1 MIKTL
6 LLMGALTLAPLN
18 TEGDTTEPPTQE
30 TDPTTPSEGETEP
43 TTPSEEE
50 TTPTEEEKK
59 DDSTKTD
66 EEKKEDT
73 TTPTTDETKNEIKEW
88 LSKFFEPQ
96 QVAMIMT
103 WITYIGTIIGLIY
116 KFYQMAKEKN
126 LTAKNVKDEIMK
138 ELGDKVDESV
148 ANQLTT
154 TVLATNKMIKNQNE
168 VLALLTKVMA
178 LSQENTP
185 ESRIAIL
192 ELISRLGVVKDEEI
206 EEMKETIN
214 KQVEETKAVE
224 EKTNESV
231 DTIIETYKVSDDNG
245 TSV

>member
-18 TEGDTTEPPTQE
+18 TEGETTPPTQE
-30 TDPTTPSEGETEP
+30 T
-43 TTPSEEE
+43 
-50 TTPTEEEKK
+50 TPTDPDTSTDDTKK
-59 DDSTKTD
+59 ED
-66 EEKKEDT
+66 EKKEDST
-73 TTPTTDETKNEIKEW
+73 TTNDTKNEIKEW

-103 WITYIGTIIGLIY
+103 WITYIGTIIGLI
-116 KFYQMAKEKN
+116 AKCYSLAKQKT
-126 LTAKNVKDEIMK
+126 LTAESVKDLIMK
-138 ELGDKVDESV
+138 DLGDKIDESV

-154 TVLATNKMIKNQNE
+154 AIVSLNKTAKNQNE

-245 TSV
+245 TSI

>member
-18 TEGDTTEPPTQE
+18 TEGETTPPTQE
-30 TDPTTPSEGETEP
+30 T
-43 TTPSEEE
+43 
-50 TTPTEEEKK
+50 TPTDPDTST
-59 DDSTKTD
+59 DDTSTSED
-66 EEKKEDT
+66 EKKE
-73 TTPTTDETKNEIKEW
+73 ETKNEIKEW
-88 LSKFFEPQ
+88 LSKFLEPQ

-103 WITYIGTIIGLIY
+103 WITYAATIFGLIVKCY
-116 KFYQMAKEKN
+116 SLAKQKT
-126 LTAKNVKDEIMK
+126 LTAESVKDLIMK
-138 ELGDKVDESV
+138 DLGDKIDESV

-154 TVLATNKMIKNQNE
+154 AIVSLNKTAKNQNE

>member
-18 TEGDTTEPPTQE
+18 TEGDTTPPTQE
-30 TDPTTPSEGETEP
+30 T
-43 TTPSEEE
+43 
-50 TTPTEEEKK
+50 TPTDPDDSKKEDTSTSEDKK
-59 DDSTKTD
+59 DDSTTSED
-66 EEKKEDT
+66 KKE
-73 TTPTTDETKNEIKEW
+73 ETKNEIKEW

-103 WITYIGTIIGLIY
+103 WITYIGTIIGLI
-116 KFYQMAKEKN
+116 AKCYSLAKQKT
-126 LTAKNVKDEIMK
+126 LTADNVKEAVLEK
-138 ELGDKVDESV
+138 LGDKVDEAV
-148 ANQLTT
+148 ANQLSSSIVSIT
-154 TVLATNKMIKNQNE
+154 KMIKNQNE
-168 VLALLTKVMA
+168 TLALLTKVMA

-185 ESRIAIL
+185 ESRVAIL
-192 ELISRLGVVKDEEI
+192 DLISRLGVIDNSEI
-206 EEMKETIN
+206 QEIKETIN
-214 KQVEETKAVE
+214 KQVEETKVAE

>member
-18 TEGDTTEPPTQE
+18 TEGDTTPPTQE
-30 TDPTTPSEGETEP
+30 T
-43 TTPSEEE
+43 
-50 TTPTEEEKK
+50 TPTDPDDSNKEDTSTSEDKK
-59 DDSTKTD
+59 DDSTTSED
-66 EEKKEDT
+66 KKE
-73 TTPTTDETKNEIKEW
+73 ETKNEIKEW

-103 WITYIGTIIGLIY
+103 WITYIGTIIGLI
-116 KFYQMAKEKN
+116 AKCYSLAKQKT
-126 LTAKNVKDEIMK
+126 LTADNVKEAVLEK
-138 ELGDKVDESV
+138 LGDKVDEAV
-148 ANQLTT
+148 ANQLSSSIVSIT
-154 TVLATNKMIKNQNE
+154 KMIKNQNE
-168 VLALLTKVMA
+168 TLALLTKVMA

-185 ESRIAIL
+185 ESRVAIL
-192 ELISRLGVVKDEEI
+192 DLISRLGVIDNSEI
-206 EEMKETIN
+206 QEIKETIN
-214 KQVEETKAVE
+214 KQVEDTKVAE

>member
-30 TDPTTPSEGETEP
+30 TDPSTPSEGETEP
-43 TTPSEEE
+43 TTPKED
-50 TTPTEEEKK
+50 EKK
-59 DDSTKTD
+59 EDDSTKTD
-66 EEKKEDT
+66 EEKKDDST
-73 TTPTTDETKNEIKEW
+73 STDDEKKEETKNELKEW

-103 WITYIGTIIGLIY
+103 WIAYISTIIGLFY

-126 LTAKNVKDEIMK
+126 LTAKNVKDEIMS
-138 ELGDKVDESV
+138 ELGDKINESV

-154 TVLATNKMIKNQNE
+154 SVLSISKMVKNQNE

-185 ESRIAIL
+185 ESRVAIL
-192 ELISRLGVVKDEEI
+192 ELISQLGVVKDEEI

-214 KQVEETKAVE
+214 KEVEDKKAAEEETNK
-224 EKTNESV
+224 SV
-231 DTIIETYKVSDDNG
+231 DTIIENHKVEDNG
-245 TSV
+245 TSI

>member
-30 TDPTTPSEGETEP
+30 TDPSTPSEGETEP
-43 TTPSEEE
+43 TTPKED
-50 TTPTEEEKK
+50 EKK
-59 DDSTKTD
+59 EDDSTSTD
-66 EEKKEDT
+66 EEKKE
-73 TTPTTDETKNEIKEW
+73 ETKNEIKEW

-126 LTAKNVKDEIMK
+126 LTAKNVKDEIMS
-138 ELGDKVDESV
+138 ELGDKINESV

-154 TVLATNKMIKNQNE
+154 SVLSINKMVKNQNE

-185 ESRIAIL
+185 ESRVAIL
-192 ELISRLGVVKDEEI
+192 ELISQLGVVKDEEI

-214 KQVEETKAVE
+214 KEVEDKKAIEEETNK
-224 EKTNESV
+224 SV
-231 DTIIETYKVSDDNG
+231 DTIIENHKVEDNG
-245 TSV
+245 TSI

>member
-18 TEGDTTEPPTQE
+18 TEGETTPPTQE
-30 TDPTTPSEGETEP
+30 T
-43 TTPSEEE
+43 
-50 TTPTEEEKK
+50 TPTDPDTST
-59 DDSTKTD
+59 DDSKKEDTSSD
-66 EEKKEDT
+66 EEKKEDST
-73 TTPTTDETKNEIKEW
+73 TTDDSKKEETKNEIKEW

-103 WITYIGTIIGLIY
+103 WITYIGTIIGLI
-116 KFYQMAKEKN
+116 AKCYSLAKQKT
-126 LTAKNVKDEIMK
+126 LTAESVKDLIMK
-138 ELGDKVDESV
+138 DLGDKIDESV

-154 TVLATNKMIKNQNE
+154 AIVSLNKTAKNQNE

>member
-18 TEGDTTEPPTQE
+18 TEGETTPPTQE
-30 TDPTTPSEGETEP
+30 T
-43 TTPSEEE
+43 
-50 TTPTEEEKK
+50 TPTDPDTSTDDTKKEDTSADEKK
-59 DDSTKTD
+59 EDSTKTD
-66 EEKKEDT
+66 
-73 TTPTTDETKNEIKEW
+73 EIKEW

-103 WITYIGTIIGLIY
+103 WITYIGTIIGLI
-116 KFYQMAKEKN
+116 AKCYSLAKQKT
-126 LTAKNVKDEIMK
+126 LTTENVKEAVLEK
-138 ELGDKVDESV
+138 LGDKVDEAV

-154 TVLATNKMIKNQNE
+154 TIISIDKMIKNQNE
-168 VLALLTKVMA
+168 TLALLTKVMA

-185 ESRIAIL
+185 ESRVAIL
-192 ELISRLGVVKDEEI
+192 DLISRLGVIDNSEI
-206 EEMKETIN
+206 QEIKETIN
-214 KQVEETKAVE
+214 KQVEETKVAE

>member
-18 TEGDTTEPPTQE
+18 TEGDTTPPTQE
-30 TDPTTPSEGETEP
+30 T
-43 TTPSEEE
+43 
-50 TTPTEEEKK
+50 TPTDPDDSKKEDTSTSEDEKK
-59 DDSTKTD
+59 DDSTTSD
-66 EEKKEDT
+66 EKK
-73 TTPTTDETKNEIKEW
+73 DETKNEIKEW

-103 WITYIGTIIGLIY
+103 WIAYISTIIGLIY

-126 LTAKNVKDEIMK
+126 LTAKNVKDEIMS
-138 ELGDKVDESV
+138 ELGDKVDEAV
-148 ANQLTT
+148 ANQLSSSIVSIT
-154 TVLATNKMIKNQNE
+154 KMIKNQNE
-168 VLALLTKVMA
+168 TLALLTKIMA

-185 ESRIAIL
+185 ESRVAIL
-192 ELISRLGVVKDEEI
+192 DLISRLGVIDNSEI
-206 EEMKETIN
+206 QEIKETIN
-214 KQVEETKAVE
+214 KQVEDTKAIE

-231 DTIIETYKVSDDNG
+231 DTIIETYKVNDDNG

>member
-18 TEGDTTEPPTQE
+18 TEGETTPPTQE
-30 TDPTTPSEGETEP
+30 T
-43 TTPSEEE
+43 
-50 TTPTEEEKK
+50 TPTDPDTST
-59 DDSTKTD
+59 DDSKKEDTSSD
-66 EEKKEDT
+66 EEKKEDST
-73 TTPTTDETKNEIKEW
+73 TTDDSKKEETKNEIKEW
-88 LSKFFEPQ
+88 LYKFLEPQ

-103 WITYIGTIIGLIY
+103 WITYAATIFGLIVKCY
-116 KFYQMAKEKN
+116 SLAKQKT
-126 LTAKNVKDEIMK
+126 LTAESVKDLIMK
-138 ELGDKVDESV
+138 DLGDKIDESV

-154 TVLATNKMIKNQNE
+154 AIVSLNKTAKNQNE

-192 ELISRLGVVKDEEI
+192 ELISQLGVVKNEEI

-214 KQVEETKAVE
+214 KEVEDKKAVE

>member
-30 TDPTTPSEGETEP
+30 TDPSTPSEGETEP
-43 TTPSEEE
+43 TTPKED
-50 TTPTEEEKK
+50 EKK
-59 DDSTKTD
+59 EDDSTKTD
-66 EEKKEDT
+66 EEKKE
-73 TTPTTDETKNEIKEW
+73 ETKNELKEW

-103 WITYIGTIIGLIY
+103 WFTYIGTIFGLIY

-126 LTAKNVKDEIMK
+126 LTAKNVKDEIMS
-138 ELGDKVDESV
+138 ELGDKINESV

-154 TVLATNKMIKNQNE
+154 SVLSINKMVKNQNE

-185 ESRIAIL
+185 ESRVAIL
-192 ELISRLGVVKDEEI
+192 ELISQLGVVKDEEI

-214 KQVEETKAVE
+214 KEVEDKKAAEEETNK
-224 EKTNESV
+224 SV
-231 DTIIETYKVSDDNG
+231 DTIIENHKVEDNG
-245 TSV
+245 TSI

>member
-18 TEGDTTEPPTQE
+18 TEGETTPPTQE
-30 TDPTTPSEGETEP
+30 T
-43 TTPSEEE
+43 
-50 TTPTEEEKK
+50 TPTDPDTST
-59 DDSTKTD
+59 DDSKKEDTSSG
-66 EEKKEDT
+66 EEKKEDST
-73 TTPTTDETKNEIKEW
+73 TTDDSKKEETKNEIKEW

-103 WITYIGTIIGLIY
+103 WVTYIGTIIGLIA
-116 KFYQMAKEKN
+116 KCYQLAKQKT
-126 LTAKNVKDEIMK
+126 LTAESVKDLIMK
-138 ELGDKVDESV
+138 DLGDKIDESV

-154 TVLATNKMIKNQNE
+154 AIVSLNKTAKNQNE

-185 ESRIAIL
+185 ESRVAIL
-192 ELISRLGVVKDEEI
+192 ELISQLGVVKDEEI

-214 KQVEETKAVE
+214 KEVEDKKAVE

>member
-18 TEGDTTEPPTQE
+18 TEGETTPPTQA
-30 TDPTTPSEGETEP
+30 
-43 TTPSEEE
+43 
-50 TTPTEEEKK
+50 TTPTDPDTST
-59 DDSTKTD
+59 DDSKKEDTSTD
-66 EEKKEDT
+66 EEKKEDST
-73 TTPTTDETKNEIKEW
+73 TTDDSKKEETTKTDEIKEW

-103 WITYIGTIIGLIY
+103 WITYIGTIIGLI
-116 KFYQMAKEKN
+116 AKCYSLAKQKT
-126 LTAKNVKDEIMK
+126 LTAESVKDLIMK
-138 ELGDKVDESV
+138 DLGDKIDESV

-154 TVLATNKMIKNQNE
+154 AIVSLNKTAKNQNE

>member
-18 TEGDTTEPPTQE
+18 TEGETTPPTQE
-30 TDPTTPSEGETEP
+30 T
-43 TTPSEEE
+43 
-50 TTPTEEEKK
+50 TPTDPDTST
-59 DDSTKTD
+59 DDTPTSED
-66 EEKKEDT
+66 EKKEDST
-73 TTPTTDETKNEIKEW
+73 TTDDSKKEETKNEIKEW

-103 WITYIGTIIGLIY
+103 WITYIGTIIGLI
-116 KFYQMAKEKN
+116 AKCYSLAKQKT
-126 LTAKNVKDEIMK
+126 LTAESVKDLIMK
-138 ELGDKVDESV
+138 DLGDKIDESV

-154 TVLATNKMIKNQNE
+154 AIVSLNKTAKNQNE

>member
-30 TDPTTPSEGETEP
+30 T
-43 TTPSEEE
+43 
-50 TTPTEEEKK
+50 TPTDPDDSKKEDTSTSEDEKK
-59 DDSTKTD
+59 DDSTTSD
-66 EEKKEDT
+66 EKK
-73 TTPTTDETKNEIKEW
+73 DETKNEIKEW

-103 WITYIGTIIGLIY
+103 WITYIGTIIGLI
-116 KFYQMAKEKN
+116 AKCYSLAKQKT
-126 LTAKNVKDEIMK
+126 LTADNVKEAVLEK
-138 ELGDKVDESV
+138 LGDKVDEAV
-148 ANQLTT
+148 ANQLASSLVSIT
-154 TVLATNKMIKNQNE
+154 KMVKNQNE
-168 VLALLTKVMA
+168 TLALLTKVMA

-185 ESRIAIL
+185 ESRVAIL
-192 ELISRLGVVKDEEI
+192 DLISRLGVIDNSEI
-206 EEMKETIN
+206 QEIKETIN
-214 KQVEETKAVE
+214 KQVEDTKAIE

-245 TSV
+245 TSI

>member
-6 LLMGALTLAPLN
+6 LLMGALTLAPLS
-18 TEGDTTEPPTQE
+18 TEGETTPPTQE
-30 TDPTTPSEGETEP
+30 T
-43 TTPSEEE
+43 
-50 TTPTEEEKK
+50 TPTDPDTST
-59 DDSTKTD
+59 DDSKKEDTSSD
-66 EEKKEDT
+66 EEKKEDST
-73 TTPTTDETKNEIKEW
+73 TTDDSKKEETKNEIKEW

-103 WITYIGTIIGLIY
+103 WITYIGTIIGLI
-116 KFYQMAKEKN
+116 AKCYSLAKQKT
-126 LTAKNVKDEIMK
+126 LTAESVKDLIMK
-138 ELGDKVDESV
+138 DLGDKIDESV

-154 TVLATNKMIKNQNE
+154 AIVSLNKTAKNQNE

-192 ELISRLGVVKDEEI
+192 ELISRLGVIKDEEI

-231 DTIIETYKVSDDNG
+231 DTIIETYKASDDNG

>member
-18 TEGDTTEPPTQE
+18 TDSETTEPPT
-30 TDPTTPSEGETEP
+30 S
-43 TTPSEEE
+43 E
-50 TTPTEEEKK
+50 TTPT
-59 DDSTKTD
+59 DPSTSTD
-66 EEKKEDT
+66 EEKK
-73 TTPTTDETKNEIKEW
+73 DETKEDTSTSDEKKEESKTDEIKEW

-96 QVAMIMT
+96 QIAMIMT
-103 WITYIGTIIGLIY
+103 WITYIGTIIGLI
-116 KFYQMAKEKN
+116 AKCYSLAKQKT
-126 LTAKNVKDEIMK
+126 LTAENVKELIMK
-138 ELGDKVDESV
+138 DLGDKIDESV
-148 ANQLTT
+148 ANNLTSAILSINK
-154 TVLATNKMIKNQNE
+154 TVKNQNE

-192 ELISRLGVVKDEEI
+192 ELISRLGVIKEEEI

-224 EKTNESV
+224 TKTNESV
-231 DTIIETYKVSDDNG
+231 DTIIETYKVNEEDG
-245 TSV
+245 TSI